1 VTEFGGN
8 GKGFRMA
15 SVVEAAG
22 LIDGWFGVSMTVDDV
37 HGGFDAEL
45 IGEFATQFGFTNN
58 FAGVCGIV
66 ADGGGMYGA
75 RDRGKGL
82 LVSGWDC
89 ESDDFGAGCVA
100 SAFGDPDGALPAD
113 PRPFNHR
120 SFYIR
125 RRRYSISS
133 QTPILIPCSPTA
145 AHRCLR
151 FTYKPK
157 TEAIS
162 IEVAFFILS
171 CS

>member
-1 VTEFGGN
+1 
-8 GKGFRMA
+8 MA

-82 LVSGWDC
+82 LFSGWDC
-89 ESDDFGAGCVA
+89 ESVDYGAGGAA
-100 SAFGDPDGALPAD
+100 SAYGDTGWCVTCLSETFLSSLFIHSASSVFDWLAD
-113 PRPFNHR
+113 ANFN
-120 SFYIR
+120 
-125 RRRYSISS
+125 
-133 QTPILIPCSPTA
+133 TL
-145 AHRCLR
+145 
-151 FTYKPK
+151 
-157 TEAIS
+157 
-162 IEVAFFILS
+162 
-171 CS
+171 